1 MPTILDVW
9 NDLINDPITKELI
22 KSAYSPYSID
32 PLNDVAVI
40 NAINTLISQKLAL
53 LKYELRKYLPEDL
66 NDNDLKQLL
75 IHLVKLDVLI
85 FLATLADNKTLKENF
100 MIERESEIKKI
111 KNNFNIKDI
120 KVDLI

>member
-22 KSAYSPYSID
+22 KSAYNPYSID

-40 NAINTLISQKLAL
+40 NAINTVISQKLAL

-111 KNNFNIKDI
+111 KSNFNIKDI
-120 KVDLI
+120 KIDLI